1 MSQIIA
7 FTNSK
12 GGTGKSTLCAN
23 IAHTVAET
31 GARVLVIDLTPQITC
46 TSLFLGNDI
55 EAEETIVAALKKK
68 PDKHLEDLIR
78 ESDKGL
84 DVVPAHTTMADAV
97 LHLSTMP
104 LGKEGVLKREIER
117 VRSQYDYI
125 FIDSPGDLNELT
137 VNAIVPAT
145 KILIPTRINRTDF
158 SCTETT
164 VKFIR
169 DAEEWIGPRT
179 VRVIANMLDPRY
191 LPNGSWHNAHAGRLY
206 HQAKETFN
214 GSLCTVAI
222 PDSSDVRTAFD
233 RGQTLVEY
241 RRHSVVAQRIRE
253 LVAHEVLGE

>member
-1 MSQIIA
+1 MSQVIA

-23 IAHTVAET
+23 LAHTVAET
-31 GARVLVIDLTPQITC
+31 GARVLLIDLTPQVTC
-46 TSLFLGNDI
+46 TSLFLGGDM

-68 PDKHLEDLIR
+68 PEKHLEDLVR

-97 LHLSTMP
+97 LHLSTIQ

-137 VNAIVPAT
+137 VNAMVPAT

-169 DAEEWIGPRT
+169 DAEELIGPRT
-179 VRVIANMLDPRY
+179 VRVVVNMLDPRY
-191 LPNGSWHNAHAGRLY
+191 LPNGSWHNSHAGRLY
-206 HQAKETFN
+206 HQAQETFN
-214 GSLCTVAI
+214 GSLCAIAI

-233 RGQTLVEY
+233 RGQTVGEY
-241 RRHSVVAQRIRE
+241 RRQSVVAQRIRE
-253 LVAHEVLGE
+253 LAQCEVLGE